1 MVLVHEN
8 MRIKNKG
15 LIFVNGTTILP
26 IGIGLTRQFL
36 LRHAR
41 MRARNPCFP
50 ARAGGK
56 WAVRFGFSVLLLILF
71 ALPSAAAQP
80 QNIEDKTKICAAC
93 HGENGVPVQQSSP
106 APVIWGQQLGYLFI
120 ELREFKSGARK
131 GDLMSPI
138 AQGLERAD
146 LLPLAQYFAQKTW
159 PNLQQPSAAG
169 DVAAEAERANASVVC
184 TRCHQEGFKG
194 AGTQPRLDG
203 QVRAYLEK
211 TMLDFRTGRAR
222 QQSRHVRF
230 RESNL

>member
-1 MVLVHEN
+1 
-8 MRIKNKG
+8 
-15 LIFVNGTTILP
+15 
-26 IGIGLTRQFL
+26 
-36 LRHAR
+36 

-50 ARAGGK
+50 AR
-56 WAVRFGFSVLLLILF
+56 AVRFGFSVLLLILF

-159 PNLQQPSAAG
+159 PNLQRPSAAG
-169 DVAAEAERANASVVC
+169 DVAAEAERANA
-184 TRCHQEGFKG
+184 R
-194 AGTQPRLDG
+194 RL
-203 QVRAYLEK
+203 YPLPS
-211 TMLDFRTGRAR
+211 GRI
-222 QQSRHVRF
+222 
-230 RESNL
+230 